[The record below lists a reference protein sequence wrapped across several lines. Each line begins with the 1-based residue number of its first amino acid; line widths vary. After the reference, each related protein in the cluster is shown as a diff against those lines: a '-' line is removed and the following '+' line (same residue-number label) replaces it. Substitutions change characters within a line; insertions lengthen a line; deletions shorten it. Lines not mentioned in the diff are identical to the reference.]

1 MSIVELDDLHDCL
14 ATNVLDDQPV
24 NPKPSPR
31 PISQVLGAVQAPLKI
46 SQGQLDEQM
55 SASSS
60 PGVTFR
66 STPTDTSPKTPT
78 MAKTPSSGKTS
89 PRGGATPASNS
100 GNSILQAFSRR
111 QSGPSSSDAAFNSW
125 NIRMQ
130 STDNERFRDDTLLEP
145 YPYERVKTSL
155 SEIFATCANT
165 ANSSFDLTAFG
176 SHRDTFAILGLRW
189 RKFQN
194 INLPEN
200 FCKRLL
206 RYIDFDAYLALRLS
220 CRSWSAALS
229 QVRPPV
235 FSSVYHLPVEI
246 LEEIYYYLS
255 PADFNAARHACRAW
269 LLASLDTRLLT
280 HMLKRGGWSSAALAD
295 EAIVESRPQLAIMN
309 SWPRS
314 KRLATECQLRPE
326 WTGNGLADRS
336 RTKSTDKSILSLVA
350 QTDFSELLSQ
360 SRRDSELDAGRLFT
374 PSVCGQYLLV
384 TVDSTV
390 FVYMLNKKTL
400 QSDRRDT
407 HDVEAITSIVCP
419 RRILAVSM
427 DTSCGRFAVAALLEG
442 RVGLVCDLSPRPQ
455 IPLSVWR
462 NPSNTRFDISGD
474 ELEIEP
480 PLPDESFAFRDQQ
493 GKMLLW
499 GKTEMTFTDSPNA
512 YSVCPSPVTVI
523 PVEKGPRTVYRDV
536 CSSDDPPRSI
546 AICPQ
551 RRCIAFGNVAGIEL
565 HWTDALSGQDMSRWF
580 ALASASDYLYFVP
593 RRHDTP
599 SAKQLRLTSSAA
611 HPSEKASL
619 EARFAPEL
627 QEARENEM
635 VWESMSNLGFNAYS
649 SEPTKLDRY
658 RTVPLSDGYH
668 ALFTDPDTSAVC
680 LGCLPE
686 AAAHDASFT
695 RRVTFVRPE
704 NGAEASVPKCYAAAA
719 DMSWGVRTAV
729 GYGDG
734 SLWLFSVPGDVFFAS
749 RCDNRDAQLDWLEEY
764 NASRL
769 ENGTGEVDWPVK
781 IHGVLVAFVDGLED
795 VAIEASDGAVTL
807 WAFSTDSLARKWR
820 MSSGT
825 TQKVRYS
832 TVLKDGTV
840 VDAVEEDGD
849 WIMRDAQW
857 IPSYA
862 STPTGYDGTSSHPAW
877 ALGERVERRRPME
890 EEEDEGDRDSGYAS
904 DEGEPATST
913 NRENDDDDNM
923 ESLSQRFSRMRL
935 RDSSDVEMRDA
946 GFDEGYA
953 SRVPT
958 PMDIDIDIPTA
969 ATDHS
974 TVVPENAP
982 PHDSQYDEEDDE
994 GYHSDRESSS
1004 TTSSQWASSPAAI
1017 RIPSVNKRWSGE
1029 SFEEHDWTPDYLGM
1043 GGDGGNCGD
1052 GEDGDEDEDLDLDL
1066 WDLAG
1071 ADVEIVV

>member
-1 MSIVELDDLHDCL
+1 MSIVEIDDLHNGP
-14 ATNVLDDQPV
+14 ATDVLDNQPV
-24 NPKPSPR
+24 NPKASPR
-31 PISQVLGAVQAPLKI
+31 AISQVLGAVQAPLRI
-46 SQGQLDEQM
+46 SQGQLNEQM

-66 STPTDTSPKTPT
+66 STPTDISPTTQT
-78 MAKTPSSGKTS
+78 MAKTPSSGGTN
-89 PRGGATPASNS
+89 PGGGATPASISENPM
-100 GNSILQAFSRR
+100 LQAFSRR
-111 QSGPSSSDAAFNSW
+111 QSGPGSFDAAFNSW
-125 NIRMQ
+125 NIKTQ
-130 STDNERFRDDTLLEP
+130 STDNEHFRDGTLLEP

-155 SEIFATCANT
+155 AEIFATCAST

-189 RKFQN
+189 RKSQ
-194 INLPEN
+194 INLPES
-200 FCKRLL
+200 FFQRLL
-206 RYIDFDAYLALRLS
+206 GHIDFDAYLALRLS

-235 FSSVYHLPVEI
+235 FRPVYHLPAEI
-246 LEEIYYYLS
+246 LEEIYSYLL
-255 PADFNAARHACRAW
+255 PTDFNAARHTCRAW
-269 LLASLDTRLLT
+269 LLASLDTRLLM
-280 HMLKRGGWSSAALAD
+280 HMLQRGGWSSAALAD
-295 EAIVESRPQLAIMN
+295 EATVESRPQLATTN

-326 WTGNGLADRS
+326 WTGNGLTACSRMKSAD
-336 RTKSTDKSILSLVA
+336 KPVLSLVA
-350 QTDFSELLSQ
+350 QTEFSELLFQ
-360 SRRDSELDAGRLFT
+360 SRSDSELDARRLFT
-374 PSVCGQYLLV
+374 PSMCGRYLLV

-390 FVYMLNKKTL
+390 FVYVLNKKTL
-400 QSDRRDT
+400 HSDRTDT
-407 HDVEAITSIVCP
+407 HDVEAITRIVCP

-442 RVGLVCDLSPRPQ
+442 RVGIVCDLSPRPQ

-480 PLPDESFAFRDQQ
+480 PLPDESLAFRDQQ

-499 GKTEMTFTDSPNA
+499 GKTEMPFTDSPEV
-512 YSVCPSPVTVI
+512 YSVCPSPTTGI
-523 PVEKGPRTVYRDV
+523 PVEKGTRTVYRDV

-551 RRCIAFGNVAGIEL
+551 RRCVAFGNVAGFEL
-565 HWTDALSGQDMSRWF
+565 HWMDALSGQEMSRWF

-599 SAKQLRLTSSAA
+599 SAKQLRLISSAA

-619 EARFAPEL
+619 EAWYAPEL
-627 QEARENEM
+627 QKARGNDM
-635 VWESMSNLGFNAYS
+635 VWECMGNLGSNDRR
-649 SEPTKLDRY
+649 SEPNKLDHY

-668 ALFTDPDTSAVC
+668 ALFTDPKTSAVC

-686 AAAHDASFT
+686 AAANDASFG
-695 RRVTFVRPE
+695 RRVIFVRPE

-719 DMSWGVRTAV
+719 DLSWGVRIAA

-734 SLWLFSVPGDVFFAS
+734 SLWLFSVPGDVFLAS
-749 RCDNRDAQLDWLEEY
+749 RCDHSDAQLGWLEEY

-781 IHGVLVAFVDGLED
+781 IHGVSVAFIDDLED
-795 VAIEASDGAVTL
+795 VAIEASDGAVAL
-807 WAFSTDSLARKWR
+807 WAFSTDGLTRKWR
-820 MSSGT
+820 MSTGT

-840 VDAVEEDGD
+840 VNAVEEDGD
-849 WIMRDAQW
+849 WIMRNAPW

-862 STPTGYDGTSSHPAW
+862 STPAGYDGPSSHPAW
-877 ALGERVERRRPME
+877 SFGERGEHRRPMGDDE
-890 EEEDEGDRDSGYAS
+890 EGDRDSKYAS

-913 NRENDDDDNM
+913 NQEDDDDV
-923 ESLSQRFSRMRL
+923 ESLSRRFSRLRL
-935 RDSSDVEMRDA
+935 SDSSDVEMRDA
-946 GFDEGYA
+946 SLDEGYA
-953 SRVPT
+953 SRAAT
-958 PMDIDIDIPTA
+958 PMDIDILTPA
-969 ATDHS
+969 SDHFL
-974 TVVPENAP
+974 VVPENP
-982 PHDSQYDEEDDE
+982 PPPPPPPLHHPQYNDEDDE

-1004 TTSSQWASSPAAI
+1004 GPSSQWPSSPAAI
-1017 RIPSVNKRWSGE
+1017 CIPSINKRWSGE
-1029 SFEEHDWTPDYLGM
+1029 SFEEQEWTADYLGM
-1043 GGDGGNCGD
+1043 GAAGGGDGD
-1052 GEDGDEDEDLDLDL
+1052 GEDRNGDEDEDLDL

-1071 ADVEIVV
+1071 VDVEVVV